1 MYMMELTRSARTK
14 EQIVKGFRT
23 AEILE
28 AARRVIASDGLA
40 DASMERIAS
49 EAGIAK
55 GTIYLYFDSK
65 ETLLA
70 RAAEQVV
77 SDLLRRTRGA
87 VQRTRGVRRKLEQ
100 AVRVGLEHS
109 AEHRLFLQALRK
121 DGEPHERAPAEPAG
135 EKLRAYLRLIS
146 GLIERG
152 VRSGAFRA
160 IDSRWT
166 ARCLVE
172 MMRTARLDD
181 PAVSAPDRE
190 STADEIVAL
199 LLHGIGTGERR

>member
-1 MYMMELTRSARTK
+1 MMELTRSARTK
-14 EQIVKGFRT
+14 EQVVKGFRT
-23 AEILE
+23 EEILE

-49 EAGIAK
+49 EAGISK

-65 ETLLA
+65 ETLLG

-77 SDLLRRTRGA
+77 ADLLRRTRGA

-100 AVRVGLEHS
+100 AVRVGLDHS
-109 AEHRLFLQALRK
+109 AEHRAFLQALQI
-121 DGEPHERAPAEPAG
+121 DGALRERSTAETAG
-135 EKLRAYLRLIS
+135 DKLHAYLRLIS
-146 GLIERG
+146 GLIDRG

-166 ARCLVE
+166 ARCLLE
-172 MMRTARLDD
+172 MMRTARLEDQSD
-181 PAVSAPDRE
+181 GAPDRE

>member
-1 MYMMELTRSARTK
+1 MMELTRSTRTK
-14 EQIVKGFRT
+14 EQVVKGFRT
-23 AEILE
+23 EEILE

-40 DASMERIAS
+40 DASMERIAGA
-49 EAGIAK
+49 AGISK

-100 AVRVGLEHS
+100 AVRVGIEHS
-109 AEHRLFLQALRK
+109 AEHRAFLEALRM
-121 DGEPHERAPAEPAG
+121 DGGLREPPSAESAS
-135 EKLRAYLRLIS
+135 EKLHAYLRLIS
-146 GLIERG
+146 GLIDRG

-172 MMRTARLDD
+172 MMRTARLDE
-181 PAVSAPDRE
+181 PAGNTRDRE